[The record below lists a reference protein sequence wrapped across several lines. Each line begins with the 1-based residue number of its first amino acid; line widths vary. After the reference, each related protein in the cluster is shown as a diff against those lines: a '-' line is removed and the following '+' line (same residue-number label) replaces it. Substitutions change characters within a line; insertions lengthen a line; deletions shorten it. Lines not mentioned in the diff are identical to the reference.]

1 MSESPRAKNLLL
13 LSTRAQSGPGQDC
26 GDDQGEGG
34 VQQERRR
41 DPPQELLEELDRRLQ
56 GPLQNTRDPSA
67 RPKDVRVVEL
77 ALAVGDREQREE
89 VLLQV
94 VKKKK
99 KQLFGQG

>member
-1 MSESPRAKNLLL
+1 MSQEILTLVSRLVPKTFASP
-13 LSTRAQSGPGQDC
+13 RAQSGPVQDG

-41 DPPQELLEELDRRLQ
+41 DPPQELPEELDRRQ

-67 RPKDVRVVEL
+67 RRSKDVRVVEL

-94 VKKKK
+94 KKKK
-99 KQLFGQG
+99 K